1 MNVIGW
7 VSWSGE
13 RVTIFEE
20 GKVGPKRCVTTGN
33 AWWLS
38 TLRQTIFSLDSPQRK
53 LFISKRILLTDQ
65 TYPANVSNVSCKR
78 ILLTDQAPKWPANF
92 KTMWLVRRLT
102 SFADTTF
109 ICTSF
114 CAWSRSRILNKRFNG
129 LVSEGK
135 GTLGRV
141 CKAWPLKKRLLSEA
155 NSPYNI
161 ICYSFTRLNGIR
173 SRKFKQVYNMMSP

>member
-1 MNVIGW
+1 MNAIGW

-13 RVTIFEE
+13 RVTIFEGGE
-20 GKVGPKRCVTTGN
+20 VGPKRCVTTGS

-38 TLRQTIFSLDSPQRK
+38 TLRQTIFPLITLRK
-53 LFISKRILLTDQ
+53 KYLS
-65 TYPANVSNVSCKR
+65 ANVLNPAYGSSS
-78 ILLTDQAPKWPANF
+78 KWPANF

-102 SFADTTF
+102 SFADTTV

-114 CAWSRSRILNKRFNG
+114 YAWSRSRILNKRFYG

-135 GTLGRV
+135 GTLGGV
-141 CKAWPLKKRLLSEA
+141 CKAMTPPKNVCSVRLI
-155 NSPYNI
+155 SPYNI

-173 SRKFKQVYNMMSP
+173 SRKFKQVYNMTGP